1 MGLLLSEL
9 GGYICGFSHAP
20 AGTKRISNLL
30 RSKKWTSTIIDNFLF
45 SQTRK
50 RLESLVKQGKRP
62 LMLWDDSRLEKAESW
77 FLEGLCSVESSKA
90 KRLTRIKKDTI
101 LPLINV
107 FVFLVTIGQVRCSQL
122 WVSL

>member
-1 MGLLLSEL
+1 VD
-9 GGYICGFSHAP
+9 ICGFAHAP

-77 FLEGLCSVESSKA
+77 FLEG
-90 KRLTRIKKDTI
+90 
-101 LPLINV
+101 
-107 FVFLVTIGQVRCSQL
+107 FVV
-122 WVSL
+122 